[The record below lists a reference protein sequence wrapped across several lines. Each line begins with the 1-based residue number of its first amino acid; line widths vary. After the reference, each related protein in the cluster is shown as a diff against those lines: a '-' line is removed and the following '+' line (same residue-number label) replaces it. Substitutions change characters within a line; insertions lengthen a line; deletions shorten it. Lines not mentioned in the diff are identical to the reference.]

1 MEGRHEQQPP
11 EKPKQNQHQNP
22 SLLLLPPSPHPADHA
37 AVAAAYE
44 PPIKAAIT
52 KLRNEEHQSDRGL
65 VLFVGVASPVLA
77 PTLALTN
84 PSPHQ
89 KSLSWPV
96 AQSVLARV
104 YSIVAVIC
112 ARLSVP
118 TEMHAGPDSVD
129 VRVVFI
135 HYEPSKSLAQDYRPA
150 IDVNSTI
157 IVDLPTFASTYHPWK
172 QIFHVNS
179 EPGNRLFI
187 SYMKIYERI
196 QTLRQDQLI
205 VVESGLSLTE
215 KSLPP
220 TQTKLY
226 SVVCLGGTFDHLHA
240 GHKLL
245 LTAAAIL
252 LKVPVNRAAVPARFI
267 IGITGDELLKRKKYA
282 EFVQSWDLRVTN
294 VIEFLTTLL
303 QLSKS
308 GWTDP
313 DVTKTDEKVIARFR
327 DGAIEIHCVMLRD
340 AFGPTTTEEEMDVL
354 VVSGETRS
362 GGDAVNSR
370 RRELGWHE
378 LEIFEVDVLDA
389 NDSIN
394 GPTQTKKDF
403 ATKISSTAIRERKAE
418 ARK

>member
-1 MEGRHEQQPP
+1 MANH
-11 EKPKQNQHQNP
+11 HHDSP
-22 SLLLLPPSPHPADHA
+22 SLLLLPPPPSPADHA
-37 AVAAAYE
+37 ALSAAYK
-44 PPIKAAIT
+44 PPIKAAIA
-52 KLRNEEHQSDRGL
+52 KLKDQGPHHDDRGS
-65 VLFVGVASPVLA
+65 VLFIGIASPI
-77 PTLALTN
+77 LALAG
-84 PSPHQ
+84 PSPHHS
-89 KSLSWPV
+89 SLSWPL
-96 AQSVLARV
+96 AQSVLAHV
-104 YSIVAVIC
+104 YGIVAIVC
-112 ARLSVP
+112 AQLSVP
-118 TEMHAGPDSVD
+118 SEMRAGPDSVD

-135 HYEPSKSLAQDYRPA
+135 DHDLSKSLAADSRP
-150 IDVNSTI
+150 TI
-157 IVDLPTFASTYHPWK
+157 HANNTVIVDLPTFAAAYHPWK

-179 EPGNRLFI
+179 EQGYQLFS
-187 SYMKIYERI
+187 SYINMYERI

-215 KSLPP
+215 NSLPP
-220 TQTKLY
+220 TLSKTY
-226 SVVCLGGTFDHLHA
+226 PVVCLGGTFDHLHA

-252 LKVPVNRAAVPARFI
+252 LKVPEDPGTPPARFV
-267 IGITGDELLKRKKYA
+267 IGVTGDELLKRKKYA
-282 EFVQSWDLRVTN
+282 ELVQSWDLRVTN
-294 VIEFLTTLL
+294 VIEFLASIL

-313 DVTKTDEKVIARFR
+313 DVIKKDDKVIARYR
-327 DGAIEIHCVMLRD
+327 DGAIEIHCVVLRD

-362 GGDAVNSR
+362 GGDAVNAR
-370 RRELGWHE
+370 RRELGWHD

-389 NDSIN
+389 EESVD